1 MSLKWAQKEV
11 DAAIRR
17 ELKAEQEE
25 AEKEGRPFDENDFH
39 YGVECYKSALRAYE
53 SLCKDGHSGMS
64 WSFTRKILTKLIN
77 DIPLSP
83 ILGTDD
89 EWSNQFPGDEQNVRR
104 SSLFRH
110 KNEDGTYRYHDVDRV
125 MCVEDMGDHK
135 IYSHYGMVSQII
147 DELHP
152 IVMPYVPTE
161 NPITVQIKMFDSVHA
176 ELGSYD
182 TLAVLDYI
190 IPGDPEKKSIN
201 KFFKEV
207 GTEMVEIG
215 FTEYNERYLRF
226 LEADRVEKEKI
237 KLKIDQGSAP

>member
-1 MSLKWAQKEV
+1 
-11 DAAIRR
+11 
-17 ELKAEQEE
+17 
-25 AEKEGRPFDENDFH
+25 
-39 YGVECYKSALRAYE
+39 
-53 SLCKDGHSGMS
+53 
-64 WSFTRKILTKLIN
+64 
-77 DIPLSP
+77 
-83 ILGTDD
+83 
-89 EWSNQFPGDEQNVRR
+89 
-104 SSLFRH
+104 
-110 KNEDGTYRYHDVDRV
+110 
-125 MCVEDMGDHK
+125 VEDMGDRK
-135 IYSHYGMVSQII
+135 IYSHYGMVSRII

-161 NPITVQIKMFDSVHA
+161 KPIMVQIKKFDSVHA

-207 GTEMVEIG
+207 GAEMVEIG